1 MTFDLG
7 GRKEM
12 KEIAAVPFWSFI
24 SVAFFIESLQ
34 ALFILRTNGI
44 ELAER

>member
-1 MTFDLG
+1 
-7 GRKEM
+7 M